1 MADAHARRLTDL
13 IRAEGA
19 NHFMSIVVF
28 VFQSECSTGQGFYP
42 APLKEFIDRLLLPIK
57 KTVLHFYGKA

>member
-1 MADAHARRLTDL
+1 MVQKVDKLEPDL

-28 VFQSECSTGQGFYP
+28 VFQSEYSTGRGFYP

-57 KTVLHFYGKA
+57 KNSTAFLW